1 MANTNKN
8 FTGSVANNPYS
19 GGLIQSASQ
28 DAPPAEKVDG
38 RTARKKTGETYR
50 FNAKLPI
57 ECKAYLQEMAWRNRT
72 TITEYLTRLI
82 LADMEAHP
90 NWRDTL
96 DALNK

>member
-1 MANTNKN
+1 MAKQK
-8 FTGSVANNPYS
+8 FTAPQGNPYNS
-19 GGLIQSASQ
+19 IIQSTEQ
-28 DAPPAEKVDG
+28 QQQPEPA
-38 RTARKKTGETYR
+38 AKTEYYR
-50 FNAKLPI
+50 FNAKLPM
-57 ECKAYLQEMAWRNRT
+57 ECKDYLQEMAWRNRT